1 MSFNF
6 NKLFLAAPLFAFVQA
21 ATAQNS
27 NLVIFSEDA
36 HKFYV
41 ILNGVQ
47 QNNVAQS
54 NVKITN
60 FEQNMA
66 KVKIVFENNSLN
78 TISKTIYFNEPNYE
92 WLYNIRTKKG
102 KLVMNGMSYRAIST
116 QTEPNQYVHVYG
128 QPVPP
133 ATTTTTTVQT
143 VETTTTT
150 NQNPSGNVT
159 TNTNQN
165 PNGNVTISTNV
176 SGNQNPN
183 GNVTTTTNTNQNPNG
198 SANVSINVSEN
209 TNQNPNGN
217 ANVSINVSENNGKN
231 PTTTTNTT
239 NTNLDNS
246 NVSLNMGINDGM
258 GGGNISINISVTDS
272 NGNGIP
278 DDQEGFNQNPNGNAN
293 VSINVNENVNQNPNG
308 NVNVNVSGNGLPNN
322 STTTTT
328 TTTTTT
334 STSAPNTTTTAT
346 TNNNPAANCFATMS
360 STDYEKLKAAVKAK
374 AFDSDQ
380 LIVAKQGCKNGCMSA
395 EQITGVMKVM
405 KFDSARLEFA
415 KYAYPFCV
423 DKNNYYQV
431 NDAFTHS
438 SSTEELEEALN
449 LGK

>member
-1 MSFNF
+1 MNFNF

-41 ILNGVQ
+41 IVNGVQ

-60 FEQNMA
+60 IELNVA

-78 TISKTIYFNEPNYE
+78 TIDKTVYFNEPNYE
-92 WLYNIRTKKG
+92 WAYNIRTKKG
-102 KLVMNGMSYRAIST
+102 KLVMNMLTYRALST
-116 QTEPNQYVHVYG
+116 QAEPNQYVHVYG
-128 QPVPP
+128 QPVPA

-143 VETTTTT
+143 VETRTNNNPNTT
-150 NQNPSGNVT
+150 V
-159 TNTNQN
+159 NTNAN
-165 PNGNVTISTNV
+165 PNGNATVN
-176 SGNQNPN
+176 
-183 GNVTTTTNTNQNPNG
+183 TTVNTNQ
-198 SANVSINVSEN
+198 
-209 TNQNPNGN
+209 NQNPNGN
-217 ANVSINVSENNGKN
+217 ANVSINVSETNGKN
-231 PTTTTNTT
+231 PNATTNNN

-258 GGGNISINISVTDS
+258 GGGNISINISVTDN

-293 VSINVNENVNQNPNG
+293 VSINVNENLNQNPNG

-322 STTTTT
+322 SSTTTT

-334 STSAPNTTTTAT
+334 STSAPANNTTVA
-346 TNNNPAANCFATMS
+346 NANNPAANCFATMS
-360 STDYEKLKAAVKAK
+360 NTDYEKLKTAVKGK
-374 AFDSDQ
+374 TFDSDQ
-380 LIVAKQGCKNGCMSA
+380 AIVAKQGCKNGCMSA

-438 SSTEELEEALN
+438 SSTTDLEKALN